1 MSKEL
6 EALINKTSEHLYL
19 YKELKNEPF
28 YKRCQE
34 LFQEL
39 ITIKQSLQPNKEQ
52 LRDEIISELN
62 EYETYKVLGYKSHYC
77 EKDRHFYVMSDKD
90 KACGFGIVDGKLFL
104 SHLIPLQLASKI
116 IKYFELES
124 E

>member
-52 LRDEIISELN
+52 LRDEIISELC
-62 EYETYKVLGYKSHYC
+62 EELYMTKEVLFEDMDFKFEELKITIGSQI
-77 EKDRHFYVMSDKD
+77 EITFDK
-90 KACGFGIVDGKLFL
+90 GKTKMVRNSFDD
-104 SHLIPLQLASKI
+104 LASKI

>member
-6 EALINKTSEHLYL
+6 REHS
-19 YKELKNEPF
+19 LKQIHKNCSKIVYEF
-28 YKRCQE
+28 
-34 LFQEL
+34 
-39 ITIKQSLQPNKEQ
+39 IKQSLQTNKEQ

-104 SHLIPLQLASKI
+104 SHLIPLPLASKI